1 MKAVNFKN
9 GMYVLAWMILVQSAS
24 AQIYNVSNL
33 SNLLSQSKTDSL
45 KKIERLAAFKFHR
58 IINAYRKKNRLD
70 TISWDEGL
78 WLTCRNHNIWMS
90 TNAELSHSER
100 TNTKYFFGIS
110 PSERYEFTTLK
121 KGTCYWSAENAL
133 YNYSAVGNTIDKIAT
148 EIATTSFEQWKQ
160 SPGHNTNMLGKNHVV
175 HGVAFFIHNETEVW
189 ATDLFS
195 FNTDGQFNNMP
206 NSKAVIKIDTSKVIQ
221 VAVMQK
227 HIIPIE
233 RTVKIDVQKVETE
246 LLHKLYELKNDK
258 ELVSLKKN
266 KAMEKAAH
274 NHSLY
279 MSYTK
284 KLTHTECNGK
294 NNFYGKTEENRMIK
308 ATRGLYFFQKHKTKL
323 VECIV
328 LFETSSKNFDIDKT
342 ASEIQSLLNSA
353 IALDENSKQI
363 GYGLSIR
370 QSKNNLKFYVTRL
383 IGKSNV

>member
-1 MKAVNFKN
+1 MKTVNFKN

-195 FNTDGQFNNMP
+195 FNTDGQFNANKGF
-206 NSKAVIKIDTSKVIQ
+206 NVIALKDNQDDLQVSKKQQIFIPIEKTIKIDLL
-221 VAVMQK
+221 
-227 HIIPIE
+227 
-233 RTVKIDVQKVETE
+233 KVEAE
-246 LLHKLYELKNDK
+246 LLNKLYDLTDEKQ
-258 ELVSLKKN
+258 VVAIKKN

-294 NNFYGKTEENRMIK
+294 SNFYGKTEENRMIK
-308 ATRGLYFFQKHKTKL
+308 ATHGLYFIQKHKTKL
-323 VECIV
+323 IECIV

-342 ASEIQSLLNSA
+342 AAEIQSLLNSA

-363 GYGLSIR
+363 GYGLSIK
-370 QSKNNLKFYVTRL
+370 QSKNNLKFYITRL